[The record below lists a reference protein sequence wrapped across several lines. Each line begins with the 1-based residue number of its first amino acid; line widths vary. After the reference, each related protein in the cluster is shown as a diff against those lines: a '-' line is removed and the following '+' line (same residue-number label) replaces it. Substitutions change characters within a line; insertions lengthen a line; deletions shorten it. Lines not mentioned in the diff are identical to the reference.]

1 MSNYIIP
8 ENKYIIPEENEIFY
22 TFVNTKKDILD
33 LVNKYIEDNCV
44 EFKKE
49 KMKSKMKLKLDGLF
63 KGVMNVA
70 PQKTNSHNPKND
82 HYVINDEKYSYSST
96 GGGGGESNTNSYSG
110 NILAKEKKYK

>member
-1 MSNYIIP
+1 MAKYIIP
-8 ENKYIIPEENEIFY
+8 EDKYIIPEENKIFD
-22 TFVNTKKDILD
+22 TFVNTKKDILN

-49 KMKSKMKLKLDGLF
+49 KMKTKMKLMLDGLF

-82 HYVINDEKYSYSST
+82 HYVINDEIYSHSST
-96 GGGGGESNTNSYSG
+96 GGGGESNTNSYSG
-110 NILAKEKKYK
+110 NILANEKKYK

>member
-1 MSNYIIP
+1 M
-8 ENKYIIPEENEIFY
+8 
-22 TFVNTKKDILD
+22 
-33 LVNKYIEDNCV
+33 VNKYIEDNCV

-49 KMKSKMKLKLDGLF
+49 KMKTKMKLKLDGLF

-82 HYVINDEKYSYSST
+82 HYVINDEKYSHSST
-96 GGGGGESNTNSYSG
+96 GGGGESITSSYSG